1 MLLAPM
7 LTRLEAQQDLR
18 SVLNAALRDVVSLH
32 GAEFGNIRL
41 CDGNGGLVMVA
52 QSRLS
57 GQFAASLGRVDL
69 ESGTACARAAREGR
83 TVFVADAG
91 GDPNFAP
98 FLSSARKAAASA
110 SRRRISPMVIAPRG
124 WNWNRW
130 KVIARALRRSSTNCC
145 KTTAPTPKSCTGKC
159 SPRCAEAAYRRSS
172 GRCAISVK
180 IRTAPASRSA
190 SGVLWPTSGGL

>member
-1 MLLAPM
+1 M

-91 GDPNFAP
+91 GDPHFAP
-98 FLSSARKAAASA
+98 FLSSAREAVFKSVLSAPFVTSQGRCIGVASA
-110 SRRRISPMVIAPRG
+110 HFANGYCPTRVELESLESYCARVAEVIDELLQDHGAD
-124 WNWNRW
+124 
-130 KVIARALRRSSTNCC
+130 
-145 KTTAPTPKSCTGKC
+145 
-159 SPRCAEAAYRRSS
+159 AE
-172 GRCAISVK
+172 
-180 IRTAPASRSA
+180 
-190 SGVLWPTSGGL
+190 VLHREMLAQVR